1 MLAVALEGLDNTL
14 KAGQANFIND
24 EGENHFATILEN
36 EGALDNLEELQQH
49 PNHNIYEAAMKIVD

>member
-36 EGALDNLEELQQH
+36 
-49 PNHNIYEAAMKIVD
+49 